1 MKQVAF
7 LYMQWGNMI
16 MIKKVV
22 GFSLAATFAAV
33 ALTGCGLLPQKSNG
47 LILYGSDKQIDGQIE
62 KYNKELKENNT
73 YKIKLLEVD
82 KQKTL
87 VMSKN
92 TAEELIKREALRQVE
107 GENTKPMDKLP
118 EVTKEKAVMFAKSEM
133 KDFKVDGKNYT
144 VKYEGNSII
153 GNGRTYVDSFL
164 IVDDSEFE
172 SIAGT
177 EKTMGLLKFNKDP
190 KNETVDVAKGTEKFQ
205 MVTFKK

>member
-1 MKQVAF
+1 
-7 LYMQWGNMI
+7 
-16 MIKKVV
+16 MIKKVI

-47 LILYGSDKQIDGQIE
+47 LILYGSDQQIDSQIK
-62 KYNKELKENNT
+62 KYNKDLKDNNSF
-73 YKIKLLEVD
+73 KIKILEVN

-92 TAEELIKREALRQVE
+92 TAEELIKIEALRQVE
-107 GENTKPMDKLP
+107 GENTKPIDKLP
-118 EVTKEKAVMFAKSEM
+118 EVTKEKAIMFAKNEM

-144 VKYEGNSII
+144 IKYEGNIII

-164 IVDDSEFE
+164 IIDDSEFE
-172 SIAGT
+172 SISGT

-190 KNETVDVAKGTEKFQ
+190 KNETINVSKETEKFQ

>member
-7 LYMQWGNMI
+7 LYIQWGNMI
-16 MIKKVV
+16 MIKKVI

-47 LILYGSDKQIDGQIE
+47 LILYGSDQQIDSQIK
-62 KYNKELKENNT
+62 KYNKDLKDNNSF
-73 YKIKLLEVD
+73 KIKILEVN

-92 TAEELIKREALRQVE
+92 TAEELIKIEALRQVE
-107 GENTKPMDKLP
+107 GENTKPIDKLP
-118 EVTKEKAVMFAKSEM
+118 EVTKEKAIMFAKNEM

-144 VKYEGNSII
+144 IKYEGNIII

-164 IVDDSEFE
+164 IIDDSEFE
-172 SIAGT
+172 SISGT

-190 KNETVDVAKGTEKFQ
+190 KNETINVSKETEKFQ